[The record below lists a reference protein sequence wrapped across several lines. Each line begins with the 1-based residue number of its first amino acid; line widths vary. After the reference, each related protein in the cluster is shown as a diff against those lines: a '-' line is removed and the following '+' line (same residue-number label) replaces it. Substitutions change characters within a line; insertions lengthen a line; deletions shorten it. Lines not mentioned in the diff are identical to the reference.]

1 MCLFFIENKSEG
13 TFVYFFQF
21 CKGTFT
27 AEVPGFGAVVT
38 MGKDECKIDILSP
51 YCFHEK

>member
-1 MCLFFIENKSEG
+1 MCLFFIENESEG

-27 AEVPGFGAVVT
+27 AEVPGFGVVT
-38 MGKDECKIDILSP
+38 MGKDECKTDILSP